1 MDSSS
6 NINGIIEELID
17 ENILENKEN
26 EYWEHIEYAENI
38 NTLISCARVIS
49 TLVVIIIATILLIN
63 KIKKKKNN
71 KIWLIFLIMF
81 IIIIIVTFFVKG
93 IPV

>member
-6 NINGIIEELID
+6 IIEELID
-17 ENILENKEN
+17 ENTLKNKEN
-26 EYWEHIEYAENI
+26 EYWEHIKYAENI
-38 NTLISCARVIS
+38 NTLITCARVIS

-63 KIKKKKNN
+63 KIKKKKSN

-81 IIIIIVTFFVKG
+81 IIIMIVTFFVKD

>member
-1 MDSSS
+1 MDNRSKSDE
-6 NINGIIEELID
+6 ILEELID
-17 ENILENKEN
+17 TNTIETLEN

-38 NTLISCARVIS
+38 NTLIYCSRVIS

-81 IIIIIVTFFVKG
+81 IIIIIVTFFVEG